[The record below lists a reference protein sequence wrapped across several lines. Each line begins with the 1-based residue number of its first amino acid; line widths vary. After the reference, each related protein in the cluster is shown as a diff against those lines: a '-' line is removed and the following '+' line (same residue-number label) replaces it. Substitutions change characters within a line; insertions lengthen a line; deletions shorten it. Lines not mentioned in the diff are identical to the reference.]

1 MKKVKLGPQTLLY
14 PMPAVLVGALVNE
27 KPNFMTA
34 AWCGIV
40 ASTPPAISVG
50 VRPERYTFKGISAQR
65 TFSINIPCAG
75 IVEKVDYCGIYS
87 GHKVDKSQIFSVAYG
102 KLKTAPL
109 IQECP
114 VNLECRVIHSLDLG
128 SHVLFIGEIIETYI
142 NADCLID
149 GKADPAKIDPLIY
162 TTAVSQYRRLGE
174 IVGQAWR
181 AGKKKKAGGPA
192 A

>member
-1 MKKVKLGPQTLLY
+1 MKKVKLGPQTLFY
-14 PMPAVLVGALVNE
+14 PMPAVLVGALVDE

-34 AWCGIV
+34 AWCGIA

-65 TFSINIPCAG
+65 TFSINIPSAS

-87 GHKVDKSQIFSVAYG
+87 GHKVDKAQIFSVTYG

-128 SHVLFIGEIIETYI
+128 SHLLLIGEIIETHI
-142 NADCLID
+142 DADCLID
-149 GKADPAKIDPLIY
+149 GKADPARIDPLIY

-174 IVGQAWR
+174 IVGQAWKV
-181 AGKKKKAGGPA
+181 GKKK
-192 A
+192 

>member
-1 MKKVKLGPQTLLY
+1 MNKVKLGPQTLLY
-14 PMPAVLVGALVNE
+14 PMPAILVGALVNG

-50 VRPERYTFKGISAQR
+50 VRPERYTLKGISDQG
-65 TFSINIPCAG
+65 TFSINIPSAS

-87 GHKVDKSQIFSVAYG
+87 GHKVDKSQVFSVEFG
-102 KLKTAPL
+102 ELKTAPL

-128 SHVLFIGEIIETYI
+128 SHVLFIGEIIQTYI
-142 NADCLID
+142 DADCLTD
-149 GKADPAKIDPLIY
+149 EKPDPAKIDPLIY
-162 TTAVSQYRRLGE
+162 TTAVQQYQRLGE
-174 IVGQAWR
+174 SVGQAWDI
-181 AGKKKKAGGPA
+181 GKKRKVGDEAG
-192 A
+192 